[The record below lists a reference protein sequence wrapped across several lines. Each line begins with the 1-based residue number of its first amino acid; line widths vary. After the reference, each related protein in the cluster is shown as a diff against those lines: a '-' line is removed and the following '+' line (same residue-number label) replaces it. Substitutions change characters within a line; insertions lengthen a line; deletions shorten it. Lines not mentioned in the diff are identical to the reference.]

1 MQAMLKRLPYGSGK
15 GKMIWK
21 TVTAA
26 AVMGFTFSLAAGT
39 VQANEDEAGETRAGS
54 YESIFYGT
62 VEKTPRGNIGTWVVN
77 KRDIAVTKETR
88 IIEKHGKAAAGAY
101 VEVEGMN
108 TGKTFYAHR
117 IEVKR
122 SKRY

>member
-1 MQAMLKRLPYGSGK
+1 MQAMLKRLPDGLGK
-15 GKMIWK
+15 GKMKWR

-26 AVMGFTFSLAAGT
+26 AVMGVTFSLATGMAP
-39 VQANEDEAGETRAGS
+39 ANEDDVGETRAGS
-54 YESIFYGT
+54 YESRFYGT
-62 VEKTPRGNIGTWVVN
+62 VEKAPRGNIGTWVVN

-101 VEVEGMN
+101 VEVEGSN
-108 TGKTFYAHR
+108 TGKNFTAFK

-122 SKRY
+122 SKR